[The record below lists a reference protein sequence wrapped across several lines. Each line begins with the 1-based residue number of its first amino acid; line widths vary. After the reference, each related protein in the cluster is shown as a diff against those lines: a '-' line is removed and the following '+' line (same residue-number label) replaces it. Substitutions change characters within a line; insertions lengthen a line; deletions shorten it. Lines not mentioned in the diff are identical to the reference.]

1 MRSRSRPSRPEV
13 ARAAALVVAAL
24 VLLATAALGGPGPRS
39 ASAATGPA
47 AAVAAA
53 PVTATPRAAP
63 AAVRQDDLTRRG
75 LPSRTAWRAATQR
88 ARRWAAAQPE
98 RIRFALRVEDRSWAF
113 RGAER
118 TNSNSVL
125 KATVLVAYLRRGSV
139 RDRPLT
145 RRERALLEPM
155 IRRSA
160 NGPVPPLIDAI
171 GGLEPLRAVARRG
184 GMRRFAPVRTPW
196 GTSQITAA
204 DEVAFFAALPS
215 LLPPR
220 HRAYALELLRTIVPS
235 QRWGLARAAP
245 AGWLARFK
253 GGWDDHGDVKQ
264 VMRLECADRVVVA
277 SVLVDGTDHERSIA
291 AIERVGRRLLM
302 PLRARGAE
310 ACSSVLAPA
319 P

>member
-1 MRSRSRPSRPEV
+1 MPPRPCRPRDRS
-13 ARAAALVVAAL
+13 ARAVVPVLALLIVLATTGALVGPTSGR
-24 VLLATAALGGPGPRS
+24 ATAAGLAVPL
-39 ASAATGPA
+39 
-47 AAVAAA
+47 AAVSDSTTPVAA
-53 PVTATPRAAP
+53 RE
-63 AAVRQDDLTRRG
+63 DDLTRRG
-75 LPSRTAWRAATQR
+75 LPSRAAWRAAVVR
-88 ARRWAAAQPE
+88 ARRWAAGRPE
-98 RIRFALRVEDRSWAF
+98 RVRFALRVEQRDWTF

-139 RDRPLT
+139 RGRALSS
-145 RRERALLEPM
+145 RERALLAPM

-171 GGLEPLRAVARRG
+171 GGLGPLRAVGRLG
-184 GMRRFAPVRTPW
+184 GMRRFAPVRNPW

-235 QRWGLARAAP
+235 QRWGAARAVP
-245 AGWLARFK
+245 EGWLARFK

-264 VMRLECADRVVVA
+264 VLRLECGDRLVTL
-277 SVLVDGTDHERSIA
+277 SVLVDGTDHDRSIA
-291 AIERVGRRLLM
+291 VIERTGRRLLM
-302 PLRARGAE
+302 PLRARGAQ

-319 P
+319 

>member
-1 MRSRSRPSRPEV
+1 MPPRPCRLRDRSARV
-13 ARAAALVVAAL
+13 ADPVLALL
-24 VLLATAALGGPGPRS
+24 VLLATAAALGGAGAGRTT
-39 ASAATGPA
+39 ASVPLPPFALQ
-47 AAVAAA
+47 
-53 PVTATPRAAP
+53 AP
-63 AAVRQDDLTRRG
+63 AAGALAPVAGRADDLTRRG
-75 LPSRTAWRAATQR
+75 LPSRAAWRAAVVR
-88 ARRWAAAQPE
+88 ARRWVDRRPE
-98 RIRFALRVEDRSWAF
+98 RVRFALRVEGRNWSF

-118 TNSNSVL
+118 TNSNSLL

-139 RDRPLT
+139 RERSLT

-171 GGLEPLRAVARRG
+171 GGLGPLRSVGRLG
-184 GMRRFAPVRTPW
+184 GMRRFAPVHHPW
-196 GTSQITAA
+196 GASQITAA

-235 QRWGLARAAP
+235 QRWGAARVVP

-264 VMRLECADRVVVA
+264 VLRLECGDRLVTL
-277 SVLVDGTDHERSIA
+277 SVLVDGTDHDRSIA
-291 AIERVGRRLLM
+291 VVERTGRRLLL
-302 PLRARGAE
+302 PLRARGAQ
-310 ACSSVLAPA
+310 ACSSVTARG
-319 P
+319 

>member
-1 MRSRSRPSRPEV
+1 VVV
-13 ARAAALVVAAL
+13 AVLVVLAAAT
-24 VLLATAALGGPGPRS
+24 LAGPGHAAAAS
-39 ASAATGPA
+39 GSAAA
-47 AAVAAA
+47 ATSRGASS
-53 PVTATPRAAP
+53 P
-63 AAVRQDDLTRRG
+63 VRQDELTRRG
-75 LPSRTAWRAATQR
+75 LPSRVAWRTATQR

-98 RIRFALRVEDRSWAF
+98 RIRFALRVEDRGWAF

-139 RDRPLT
+139 RGRPLT
-145 RRERALLEPM
+145 GRERALLAPM

-160 NGPVPPLIDAI
+160 NEPVPPLIDAI
-171 GGLEPLRAVARRG
+171 GGLGPLRAVARRG
-184 GMRRFAPVRTPW
+184 GMRRFAPVLTPW

-204 DEVAFFAALPS
+204 DEVAFFVALPS
-215 LLPPR
+215 LVPPR

-264 VMRLECADRVVVA
+264 VVRLECGERIVVA

-319 P
+319 A